1 MKMLAAA
8 LCVLNAELL
17 VLSASGESPTVES
30 PTIEQPGFRIEVQ
43 ASGAGEPTFTIT
55 NLTGKTVTACV
66 IQLSS
71 SSDRVG
77 NSEMVWDALLQE
89 VPPIEPGSSILHY
102 LSHAEGHPLPDK
114 IEVVAGV
121 WADGETFGQPDWVKI
136 ILKTRGMRAVEYDQ
150 AAAILQQGLGE
161 NWTRD
166 QYLRVLGGKQNS
178 GPIHIIRSTL
188 TANERSEETPEF
200 LRRLVQTMRD
210 SFVQKSNQIRK
221 AKPASGAVSN

>member
-8 LCVLNAELL
+8 LCVLNAGLL
-17 VLSASGESPTVES
+17 VLSASGESL
-30 PTIEQPGFRIEVQ
+30 TIEQPGFRIEVQ
-43 ASGAGEPTFTIT
+43 ASGAGGPTFTIM

-71 SSDRVG
+71 SSGRG
-77 NSEMVWDALLQE
+77 SKSEMEWDALLQE
-89 VPPIEPGSSILHY
+89 VPPIEPGSSLSHY
-102 LSHAEGHPLPDK
+102 LSHVEGRPLPDK

-121 WADGETFGQPDWVKI
+121 WADGQTFGQPDWVKI
-136 ILKTRGMRAVEYDQ
+136 ILKDREMRAVEYDQ

-178 GPIHIIRSTL
+178 GPIQIIRSTL
-188 TANERSEETPEF
+188 IANERSEETPEF
-200 LRRLVQTMRD
+200 LRRLVQKMRD

-221 AKPASGAVSN
+221 AKPASGAASN